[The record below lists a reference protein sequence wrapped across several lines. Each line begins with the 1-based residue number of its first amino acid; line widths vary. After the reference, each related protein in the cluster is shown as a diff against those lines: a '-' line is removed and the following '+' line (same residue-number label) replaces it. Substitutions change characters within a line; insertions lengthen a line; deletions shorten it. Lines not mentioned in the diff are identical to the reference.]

1 MILGSWFTVY
11 KGTATPSK
19 QTEKEKFPQCFS
31 SFSLL
36 MFMCYFQ
43 AEGKTQ
49 QISFIP
55 SAASKI
61 PPSPP
66 EKGVWVAQFVK
77 YLTSDFGSGLGL
89 GVMRLSPALGSP
101 LGVEL
106 A

>member
-19 QTEKEKFPQCFS
+19 QTENENFPQCFS

-49 QISFIP
+49 QIFCIP

-66 EKGVWVAQFVK
+66 KKGAWVAQFFK
-77 YLTSDFGSGLGL
+77 CLTSDFGSGHGL
-89 GVMRLSPALGSP
+89 GVMRLSPALGSL